1 MPVNDQAYSLKL
13 SESEIW
19 ERLQTVRRQPV
30 DAEWLANQYSPALT
44 RELRNAIAE
53 QLGLKEQ
60 QGWQHIQQLIE
71 RYGLNRELIQ
81 AAGLSHQ
88 KKAYEWLLSLIENQK
103 EHDLHADIGE
113 AIACWGADIP
123 ENILVQF
130 LSDHGERERIAGLT
144 MLRFRSHLLSAES
157 LLNYCEHALTDDRE
171 TIVVTAI
178 RLLQR
183 RDEAQI
189 SQRLSRLCHERC
201 NNIAKAALK
210 ALGCINNCSSQH
222 YLKQLSKDLA
232 SNETRDL
239 AAKQLNQQYQI
250 LLSKKKIRQHQ
261 IHC

>member
-1 MPVNDQAYSLKL
+1 MPVNDQAFSLKL

-19 ERLQTVRRQPV
+19 ERLQTVRLQPV

-113 AIACWGADIP
+113 AIACWGAELP
-123 ENILVQF
+123 EQTLVHF
-130 LSDHGERERIAGLT
+130 LSHHEERERMAGLT
-144 MLRFRSHLLSAES
+144 MLRFRSHHLSAES

>member
-1 MPVNDQAYSLKL
+1 MPVNDQAFSLKL

-44 RELRNAIAE
+44 GELRNAIAE

-113 AIACWGADIP
+113 AIACWGAELP
-123 ENILVQF
+123 ERTLVHF
-130 LSDHGERERIAGLT
+130 LSHHGERERMAGLT
-144 MLRFRSHLLSAES
+144 MLRFRSHHLSAES

>member
-44 RELRNAIAE
+44 MELRNAIAE

-60 QGWQHIQQLIE
+60 HGWQHIQQLVG

-171 TIVVTAI
+171 TVVATVI

-183 RDEAQI
+183 RDEEQVSRRI
-189 SQRLSRLCHERC
+189 SQLCHEGSD
-201 NNIAKAALK
+201 NIAKAALK
-210 ALGCINNCSSQH
+210 ALGCINNSSSQH
-222 YLKQLSKDLA
+222 YLLQLSKDLVCK
-232 SNETRDL
+232 ERRLL
-239 AAKQLNQQYQI
+239 ATKQLSQQYQKI
-250 LLSKKKIRQHQ
+250 LSNKKDHYHQ

>member
-1 MPVNDQAYSLKL
+1 MPVNDQAFSLKL

-113 AIACWGADIP
+113 AIACWGAELP
-123 ENILVQF
+123 EQTLVHF
-130 LSDHGERERIAGLT
+130 LSHHGERERMAGLT
-144 MLRFRSHLLSAES
+144 MLRFRSHHLSAES

-171 TIVVTAI
+171 TVVATAI

-183 RDEAQI
+183 RDEAKVSRRI
-189 SQRLSRLCHERC
+189 SQLCHEGSD
-201 NNIAKAALK
+201 NTAKAALK
-210 ALGCINNCSSQH
+210 ALGCINNSSSQH
-222 YLKQLSKDLA
+222 CLLQLSKDL
-232 SNETRDL
+232 ECKERRML
-239 AAKQLNQQYQI
+239 ATKQLSQQYLKI
-250 LLSKKKIRQHQ
+250 LSNKKDRYNRT
-261 IHC
+261 HC